1 MSAINYGVFVII
13 LLVRPATEPLIALLA
28 SSMVAMFFAYF
39 GMRFAAFR
47 VETEAPRD

>member
-1 MSAINYGVFVII
+1 MVSAINYGVFVVI

-28 SSMVAMFFAYF
+28 SSIVAMFFAYF

-47 VETEAPRD
+47 IEARRD